1 MQRDILQ
8 ALLPLLGTDHDLLY
22 RALRQGLPADEIRDK
37 AQAGQHQPDPAALV
51 KEVSV
56 NIGGY
61 GAVTYQTADAPK
73 LEKHFAH
80 LKLEIRRKQGG
91 SGRKAIY
98 VEL

>member
-1 MQRDILQ
+1 MTDLATLQ
-8 ALLPLLGTDHDLLY
+8 SRLCEAENAYHLLMTG
-22 RALRQGLPADEIRDK
+22 G
-37 AQAGQHQPDPAALV
+37 

-61 GAVTYQTADAPK
+61 GAVAYQAADAPK
-73 LEKHFAH
+73 LEKYIAH

-98 VEL
+98 VEF